1 MCVFEY
7 TLGIVPEIAIP
18 HNSSRIDIEIILG
31 EGFMNNQQQ
40 GDYQVNSVSGQKRY
54 AGSHIAEIEG
64 EVVEES
70 LASLTA
76 EEPHEVPITLQA
88 EQGNIAYELL
98 LLQQRLAAY
107 EQLHIEEM
115 AELRQEIERLRRA
128 FLQETNSHLRAISP
142 VRGRKVQ
149 GTKQDAV

>member
-1 MCVFEY
+1 MFEY
-7 TLGIVPEIAIP
+7 TVGIVPEIAIP
-18 HNSSRIDIEIILG
+18 HNSRRIDIEIILG
-31 EGFMNNQQQ
+31 EDFMNNQQQ

-70 LASLTA
+70 HASLP
-76 EEPHEVPITLQA
+76 EEPHEAPIRLQA

-142 VRGRKVQ
+142 VRGQKVQ
-149 GTKQDAV
+149 VTKQDAV

>member
-1 MCVFEY
+1 
-7 TLGIVPEIAIP
+7 
-18 HNSSRIDIEIILG
+18 
-31 EGFMNNQQQ
+31 MNNQQQ

-64 EVVEES
+64 QVAEES
-70 LASLTA
+70 YASLPA
-76 EEPHEVPITLQA
+76 EEPHEIPITLQA

-115 AELRQEIERLRRA
+115 AELRQEIERLRRV
-128 FLQETNSHLRAISP
+128 FLQETNSRLHAIAS
-142 VRGRKVQ
+142 VRGKVQ

>member
-1 MCVFEY
+1 MFEY
-7 TLGIVPEIAIP
+7 TVGIVPEIAIP
-18 HNSSRIDIEIILG
+18 HNSSRIDIEIISG
-31 EGFMNNQQQ
+31 EDFMNNQQQ
-40 GDYQVNSVSGQKRY
+40 EDYQVNSVSGQKRY
-54 AGSHIAEIEG
+54 AGSHIVEVEN

-70 LASLTA
+70 HTSLPE
-76 EEPHEVPITLQA
+76 EEPHEAPIRLQA

-142 VRGRKVQ
+142 VRGQKVQ
-149 GTKQDAV
+149 VTKQDAV

>member
-1 MCVFEY
+1 
-7 TLGIVPEIAIP
+7 
-18 HNSSRIDIEIILG
+18 
-31 EGFMNNQQQ
+31 MNNQQQ
-40 GDYQVNSVSGQKRY
+40 GDYQVLTNNGVLGQKRY
-54 AGSHIAEIEG
+54 AGPHMAEMEG

-70 LASLTA
+70 HASLRA
-76 EEPHEVPITLQA
+76 EEKHETPTMLQA
-88 EQGNIAYELL
+88 EQGSIAYELL

-142 VRGRKVQ
+142 TRSRNLQ
-149 GTKQDAV
+149 DTKQDAV